1 MALNKKYTVK
11 YKRKKL
17 GLTDY
22 VARLKLLTSRK
33 VRLVVR
39 KSLNNLTGLV
49 IGLEAKNLK
58 IKEAVLDIGLSESL
72 KGSSLYS
79 LLRGALDSGLIIPHS
94 KEILPSEDR
103 VSGKHIQDHYN
114 LLSQDIKNKQFSK
127 YLKNNINPGNIVKDF
142 QEVKN
147 KILNKYKNG

>member
-1 MALNKKYTVK
+1 M
-11 YKRKKL
+11 
-17 GLTDY
+17 
-22 VARLKLLTSRK
+22 
-33 VRLVVR
+33 
-39 KSLNNLTGLV
+39 
-49 IGLEAKNLK
+49 
-58 IKEAVLDIGLSESL
+58 
-72 KGSSLYS
+72 
-79 LLRGALDSGLIIPHS
+79 DSGLIIPHS